1 MLFRNLAI
9 GLAAG
14 FWSFHH
20 CVAVAFEPRANEKK
34 CQKTTVAILGGGVAG
49 ITAAQALSNQSI
61 TDFLIVEYN
70 GDIGGRMA
78 HTNFGKKSDGTSY
91 VVELGANWVQGL
103 GTEGGPENPI
113 WTFAKKYNVSN
124 EYSNYS
130 SILTY
135 NETGYTDYSSMLDDF
150 ENVYATMEQNAGY
163 ILTENLQDQ
172 STRTGLAL
180 AGWKPK
186 KDMAAQ
192 AVEWWEWDWETSYTP
207 GESSLVF
214 GITGYNLTFYQFSDA
229 NNFVIDQR
237 GFNTLLK
244 GIASTFLKK
253 NDSRLLLNTIVT
265 DVTYSKDGVTITNA
279 DGSCISA
286 AYAICTFSVGV
297 LQNDA
302 VTFKP
307 ALPDWKQ
314 TAIEKFQMGTYTK
327 IFLQFNETFWDP
339 NTQFFLYASPT
350 TRGYYPVWQSL
361 STPGF
366 LPGSNI
372 FFVTVVEWESYR
384 IEAQSDEKTKAE
396 VMAVLREMF
405 PNIDVPEPI
414 AFMYPRWSLTPW
426 TYGSYSNWPVGTTLE
441 MHQNLRA
448 NVERLFF
455 AGEATSAEYFGF
467 LHGAWFEGREAGE
480 RVAGMLGKQCKNGDG
495 GCGDYKSYEVLH
507 GTTPVG
513 DYGVLNGWPVS
524 SFYDIGF

>member
-1 MLFRNLAI
+1 MNPLLYADPSTQFSKGMKI
-9 GLAAG
+9 QK
-14 FWSFHH
+14 
-20 CVAVAFEPRANEKK
+20 AN
-34 CQKTTVAILGGGVAG
+34 TPA
-49 ITAAQALSNQSI
+49 
-61 TDFLIVEYN
+61 
-70 GDIGGRMA
+70 
-78 HTNFGKKSDGTSY
+78 
-91 VVELGANWVQGL
+91 
-103 GTEGGPENPI
+103 
-113 WTFAKKYNVSN
+113 
-124 EYSNYS
+124 
-130 SILTY
+130 
-135 NETGYTDYSSMLDDF
+135 
-150 ENVYATMEQNAGY
+150 
-163 ILTENLQDQ
+163 
-172 STRTGLAL
+172 
-180 AGWKPK
+180 
-186 KDMAAQ
+186 
-192 AVEWWEWDWETSYTP
+192 DWETSYTP
-207 GESSLVF
+207 DESSLVF
-214 GITGYNLTFYQFSDA
+214 GITGNNLTFYQFSDA

-265 DVTYSKDGVTITNA
+265 DVAYSKDGVTITNA

-286 AYAICTFSVGV
+286 AYAICTFSLGV

-372 FFVTVVEWESYR
+372 IFVTVVEWESYR

-405 PNIDVPEPI
+405 PDVDVPEPI
-414 AFMYPRWSLTPW
+414 AFMYPRWGLTPW

-480 RVAGMLGKQCKNGDG
+480 RIAGVLGKQCKNGDG

-513 DYGVLNGWPVS
+513 DYGVVNGWTVS